1 MKSLIPLFGLLATAA
16 AAPFEL
22 VSSRPLTERQTGC
35 PRDLPV
41 GNFEFP
47 HLIVPISKANPD
59 RAYGISYDGI
69 ITPGDMASIFQFD
82 IPAYRAG
89 QNCTLE
95 FLFPSQ
101 SQLTTSSYT
110 YQGPGTF
117 EFSGYAAGSAAT
129 AYTTYNQQPPV
140 GPYPPFPPIHMEPG
154 NAYTIDVGPCVPGV
168 VGGLTGSNDTTLI
181 FFQDYGTCPIGV
193 YVAYSG

>member
-1 MKSLIPLFGLLATAA
+1 MKPLIPLSALLAAAA

-22 VSSRPLTERQTGC
+22 LRSRPLTERDLDAGTGC

-47 HLIVPISKANPD
+47 HLIVPISRANPD
-59 RAYGISYDGI
+59 KAFGISYDGI

-101 SQLTTSSYT
+101 SQLTTSSY
-110 YQGPGTF
+110 
-117 EFSGYAAGSAAT
+117 
-129 AYTTYNQQPPV
+129 
-140 GPYPPFPPIHMEPG
+140 
-154 NAYTIDVGPCVPGV
+154 
-168 VGGLTGSNDTTLI
+168 
-181 FFQDYGTCPIGV
+181 
-193 YVAYSG
+193 